1 MFKDFAVK
9 KAILKNG
16 LSKYRNQNIRQVYNV
31 HLQSIFQTILLH
43 FSPYTLHHLHIFIVL
58 LWSVLIYLLL
68 WRKGYLSY
76 SFSEERCI
84 FQGGG
89 LTPRILC
96 KSLIQYLALKLQSC
110 QLKKLHRDRVWKS
123 GGLVKHVCF
132 SNRSSH

>member
-9 KAILKNG
+9 KTILKNG

-89 LTPRILC
+89 LTSTILW
-96 KSLIQYLALKLQSC
+96 KSIIHCQTLKVQSRK
-110 QLKKLHRDRVWKS
+110 LKKLQRDHRFNVKNKS
-123 GGLVKHVCF
+123 WNCCISF
-132 SNRSSH
+132 D